1 MSYTVQLLLGFFLY
15 SQRKKFYKNLNL
27 DGMNRIDEKLKELED
42 KNVKFIR
49 PVFVDILGRMLDFTI
64 PISDIEDFI
73 KNGKGFD
80 GSSVEG
86 FARIEESDLRFV
98 PDVETLTILPWQY
111 EGFENTWRE
120 AIVFGYIHDS
130 TGKVYDGDTRNLL
143 KSIIQK
149 YKDIGILKCGAE
161 SEFFIFEND
170 KEPIHTDEGGYFR
183 SGAYGEI
190 RKEAQ
195 LVLNEMGIKTEF
207 DHHEVAH
214 SQHEIDLTYTD
225 ALKMAD
231 SIILAKY
238 VIKKIAR
245 KFGKYASFMPKPIAE
260 INGNG
265 MHLHLSLW
273 KNGKNI
279 FFDEGL
285 SDIAKSYIAGLI
297 KYGKEIQAGLNQW
310 VNSYKRLIPGYEAP
324 TYLCWGTK
332 NRSAYIRVP
341 EYLKGDA
348 TRIEIR
354 SPDPACNPYLALSLI
369 HAAGIQ
375 GIKEG
380 LEPPEP
386 IEVDVFHLSEKERKR
401 LSIEELSPSLEKAI
415 EFFEKSEL
423 VKRVLPQHI
432 YQKFIENKKIE
443 CSNFNRVVTDYEI
456 KNYFSIL

>member
-1 MSYTVQLLLGFFLY
+1 MTKIN
-15 SQRKKFYKNLNL
+15 KKL
-27 DGMNRIDEKLKELED
+27 EELKE

-49 PVFVDILGRMLDFTI
+49 PIFVDILGRMLDFTI
-64 PISDIEDFI
+64 PIDDFDELVR
-73 KNGKGFD
+73 NGKGFD
-80 GSSVEG
+80 GSSIEG
-86 FARIEESDLRFV
+86 FARIEESDLRFI
-98 PDVETLTILPWQY
+98 PEIDTLTVLPWEY
-111 EGFENTWRE
+111 KGFENSWRE
-120 AIVFGYIHDS
+120 AIVFGYIYDS
-130 TGKVYDGDTRNLL
+130 NRNVYGGDTRNLL
-143 KSIIQK
+143 RKIIEK
-149 YKDIGILKCGAE
+149 YSNMGILKCGAE
-161 SEFFIFEND
+161 LEFFIFENN
-170 KEPIHTDEGGYFR
+170 KEPIHTDKGGYFR
-183 SGAYGEI
+183 AGTYGEI

-195 LVLNEMGIKTEF
+195 LALNKMGIKTEF
-207 DHHEVAH
+207 DHHEVAF

-238 VIKKIAR
+238 IVKKIAK
-245 KFGKYASFMPKPIAE
+245 KFGKHASFMPKPIAE

-273 KNGKNI
+273 KNNKNL
-279 FFDEGL
+279 FFDEKKQGL

-310 VNSYKRLIPGYEAP
+310 INSYKRLAPGYEAP

-341 EYLKGDA
+341 EYQRGKENA

-369 HAAGIQ
+369 HAAGME

-380 LEPPEP
+380 LKPSKPVEA
-386 IEVDVFHLSEKERKR
+386 EVFNLSESEKRK
-401 LSIEELSPSLEKAI
+401 LNIEELSPSLEKAI
-415 EFFEKSEL
+415 ELFGKSKI
-423 VKRVLPQHI
+423 VKETLTMHI

-443 CSNFNRVVTDYEI
+443 CDKFNKAVTDYEI
-456 KNYFSIL
+456 KKYYSLL